1 VIIPNVLLNA
11 ILSCTMLL
19 LIPGGFTFVVPTEC
33 SGDGDVTSG
42 MHYLKLVQFILLPGK
57 R

>member
-1 VIIPNVLLNA
+1 MIIPNVLLNA